1 MRNEANDF
9 YFNSKK
15 TSKQRI
21 KEKAS
26 IRATVENILS
36 LPEAEQIK
44 TVRKVFDAV
53 YRRQQR
59 LYKMGEE
66 NLSYNTVYQLSMIK
80 KFSKELSDKNFKF
93 VNNAATLVKNDTPI
107 LFNKLYSAIRFMR
120 DTTTTEAGA
129 MKAFVESAEKY
140 GRTPEQ
146 QSVYNKIWKYA
157 NDRGLL
163 DIYDPSDF
171 YSIVEEED
179 MDMPFE
185 KLIERITA
193 KVNNMLEK
201 AGSKERINSK
211 TGSPFIMPKADNV
224 SFRKEPVP
232 IDKHWHSVMP
242 DDIPQFK
249 ISSIKK
255 KKIK

>member
-1 MRNEANDF
+1 MRNDANDF

-15 TSKQRI
+15 TSKQR
-21 KEKAS
+21 KS

-44 TVRKVFDAV
+44 TVRKVFDSV

-80 KFSKELSDKNFKF
+80 KFSNEFEDKNGKSFKF

-107 LFNKLYSAIRFMR
+107 LFNKLYSAIRFMK

-129 MKAFVESAEKY
+129 KKAFLISAEKY

-146 QSVYNKIWKYA
+146 QSVYNKIWKYVY
-157 NDRGLL
+157 DRGLL

-185 KLIERITA
+185 KLIEQITT

-201 AGSKERINSK
+201 SGSKERVNSK
-211 TGSPFIMPKADNV
+211 TGTPFIMPKADNV
-224 SFRKEPVP
+224 SFRREPVP

-242 DDIPQFK
+242 DDIPRFK